1 VRGTGSSWASI
12 SGHRKTVD
20 CYLGCQTLSLKKN
33 MADSDTIHLTDD
45 MLPLCA
51 DVRDT
56 RLHARLASSGL
67 KIYTS

>member
-20 CYLGCQTLSLKKN
+20 CYLGCQTLSLKK

-45 MLPLCA
+45 MLPSRA

>member
-1 VRGTGSSWASI
+1 VEQVLVGQHLRTQE
-12 SGHRKTVD
+12 D
-20 CYLGCQTLSLKKN
+20 CRLLFGLPDSESKKK

-45 MLPLCA
+45 MLPSRA

-56 RLHARLASSGL
+56 RLHARSASSGL